1 MTETEVKVVGLSF
14 RQVTTQLKQGD
25 RVKLV
30 PEPNNKYDTNALA
43 IHSLGGEHLG
53 YVGKK
58 DPLRLRMLAKA
69 KKEELTLPVLIANY
83 YKEGDDKLWDN
94 VQEGDMVQLWLR
106 AISKTPVDDT
116 SFVEMTSFTGEQ
128 VMWSESLHIC
138 TDLKGNE
145 LLGGSTYASQF
156 EKDFD
161 KESIAKA
168 FAKKNDLK
176 TEDVLN
182 YWESLADLSTDYGTS
197 IHTAL
202 EHYSKALKV
211 FGHDKALP
219 RQTHLRKAV
228 KAFLDVSNF
237 DNCLAEPLITDV
249 EKGMSGW
256 IDNLRFVGER
266 EVIVEDYKTNTFNE
280 RRDYASK
287 WPPKLKHYHRQL
299 NYYGTILE
307 NKGYKVKGLVVW
319 HWNDGQW
326 DRHPLEFKAVK
337 EYSRGEMGK

>member
-14 RQVTTQLKQGD
+14 RRVTTPLKQGD

-30 PEPNNKYDTNALA
+30 PEPDNKYDPNALA
-43 IHSLGGEHLG
+43 IHTLEGEHIG

-69 KKEELTLPVLIANY
+69 KQEELTLPVLIANY
-83 YKEGDDKLWDN
+83 HKEGDDKLWDK
-94 VQEGDMVQLWLR
+94 VQEGDMIQLWLR
-106 AISKTPVDDT
+106 AFSKTPIEDT
-116 SFVEMTSFTGEQ
+116 SFVEITSLTGEK

-145 LLGGSTYASQF
+145 LLGGSTYAKQF

-161 KESIAKA
+161 REKIAKA
-168 FAKKNDLK
+168 FAEKNELK
-176 TEDVLN
+176 TKDVLE
-182 YWESLADLSTDYGTS
+182 YWQSLADLSTDYGTS

-202 EHYSKALKV
+202 EHYSKALKI

-219 RQTHLRKAV
+219 RQTHLREAV
-228 KAFLDVSNF
+228 KAFLKVSDF
-237 DNCLAEPLITDV
+237 ENCLAEPLITDV

-256 IDNLRFVGER
+256 IDNLRFVGDK

-280 RRDYASK
+280 LKDYDSK
-287 WPPKLKHYHRQL
+287 FPPKLKGYHRQL
-299 NYYGTILE
+299 NFYGTILE

-319 HWNDGQW
+319 HWHEGKW
-326 DRHPLEFKAVK
+326 DRHPLPFNKVK
-337 EYSRGEMGK
+337 EYAR